1 MQHLKHSHQ
10 KPNDDYIK
18 EELKESRIGRNGQ
31 GQFWCGFCR
40 KIIKLERRGLEA
52 WDERFNHVDDRH
64 FKIGQRI
71 SEWVPVD
78 GHGPKGPQPEDTL
91 QENIPCCNLD
101 EDDEE
106 SCEAEPYQDPSVA
119 GLPDE
124 AISVPTPKSLPK
136 RTASPI
142 SNQAPPGK
150 KLQMD
155 KEAFRY
161 CVSLHCG
168 ARLDLGADIVPAI

>member
-1 MQHLKHSHQ
+1 M
-10 KPNDDYIK
+10 
-18 EELKESRIGRNGQ
+18 
-31 GQFWCGFCR
+31 
-40 KIIKLERRGLEA
+40 EA

-124 AISVPTPKSLPK
+124 AISVPTPKSQPK